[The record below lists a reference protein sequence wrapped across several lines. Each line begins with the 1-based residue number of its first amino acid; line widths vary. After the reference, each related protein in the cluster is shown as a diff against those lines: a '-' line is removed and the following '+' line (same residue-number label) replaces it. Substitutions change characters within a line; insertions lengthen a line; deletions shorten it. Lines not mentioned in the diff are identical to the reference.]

1 MKKCPYCA
9 EEIQDEAIKCLY
21 CNGYILPKKKEKWY
35 FKTYWMII
43 IFLSV
48 GPFALPLLWFNPRF
62 SKMNK
67 IIFTIIALIASYFL
81 IVSTVASIKSFE
93 SVYKEMMT
101 DLQSLGY

>member
-9 EEIQDEAIKCLY
+9 EEIQDDAIKCRFCGEFL
-21 CNGYILPKKKEKWY
+21 NKNQQIKWY

-62 SKMNK
+62 SKMKK

-81 IVSTVASIKSFE
+81 IVSTVASIKTFE